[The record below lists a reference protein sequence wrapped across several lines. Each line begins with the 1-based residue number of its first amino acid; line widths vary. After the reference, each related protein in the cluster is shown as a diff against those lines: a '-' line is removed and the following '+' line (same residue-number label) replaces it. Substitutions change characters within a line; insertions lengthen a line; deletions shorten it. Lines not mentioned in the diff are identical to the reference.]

1 MAIYNYNFDI
11 LEKES
16 PEKYYFLGF
25 LAADGSLTNSR
36 IIFELNEKDG
46 YMVKK
51 IKRLHMSRKRSCF
64 QRKNKFLSSIIF

>member
-25 LAADGSLTNSR
+25 LAANDST
-36 IIFELNEKDG
+36 I
-46 YMVKK
+46 
-51 IKRLHMSRKRSCF
+51 C
-64 QRKNKFLSSIIF
+64 Q